1 MPGVTPSTFPRRQA
15 SLIACRFSFSGQ
27 LAAACNLVALR
38 GRFEAE
44 IMGLICSR

>member
-27 LAAACNLVALR
+27 LAASCNLVVPHGL
-38 GRFEAE
+38 FEAE
-44 IMGLICSR
+44 IMGLIGSR